1 MEEKLRVKA
10 EVGARA
16 AARNVEENIVAVV
29 FGGAELAGCVLF
41 GGRIDGCGV
50 DVVVMRGGWGC
61 WGATRFGPSWAWTL
75 RDAHTCVSAVQLHII
90 FLSSA
95 IGHHRLIGETLL
107 VYSLFYYRVYAFVIQ
122 TPLVDSPCSSK
133 SLIQWASSRFDYRLA
148 FFFSLPS
155 SSLS

>member
-16 AARNVEENIVAVV
+16 AARNVEEDSVAVV
-29 FGGAELAGCVLF
+29 FCGAELAGCVLF

-90 FLSSA
+90 SLSSA
-95 IGHHRLIGETLL
+95 IGHHLLIRET
-107 VYSLFYYRVYAFVIQ
+107 
-122 TPLVDSPCSSK
+122 
-133 SLIQWASSRFDYRLA
+133 
-148 FFFSLPS
+148 
-155 SSLS
+155 

>member
-29 FGGAELAGCVLF
+29 FCGAELAGCVLF

-75 RDAHTCVSAVQLHII
+75 RDAKGRSHVRLCRSTAHHLPFVCHWS
-90 FLSSA
+90 SSA
-95 IGHHRLIGETLL
+95 
-107 VYSLFYYRVYAFVIQ
+107 Y
-122 TPLVDSPCSSK
+122 
-133 SLIQWASSRFDYRLA
+133 
-148 FFFSLPS
+148 
-155 SSLS
+155 